1 MTIKSIAGLKMKT
14 TTRKK
19 ARMATMSV
27 IALLLD
33 SMKTVTM
40 RKQLETAK
48 LIMSPTKAA
57 ERPNLPSSELRM
69 SMSSSVKREAMTGK
83 ETREKLVL
91 VPGG

>member
-1 MTIKSIAGLKMKT
+1 
-14 TTRKK
+14 
-19 ARMATMSV
+19 MSM

-69 SMSSSVKREAMTGK
+69 LSSVKREAMTGK